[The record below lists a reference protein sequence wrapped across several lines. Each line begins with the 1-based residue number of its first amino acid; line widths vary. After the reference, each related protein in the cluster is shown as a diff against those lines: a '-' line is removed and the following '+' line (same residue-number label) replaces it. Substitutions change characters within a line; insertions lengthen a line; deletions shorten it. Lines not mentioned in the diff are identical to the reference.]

1 MVLVKIRYFFIVLS
15 LGKTGRENV
24 WSEVVQKFW
33 LYLDICIIIHL
44 EDFTGDENIVFDF
57 LDVCRL
63 GQSRYFV

>member
-1 MVLVKIRYFFIVLS
+1 MQ
-15 LGKTGRENV
+15 T
-24 WSEVVQKFW
+24 
-33 LYLDICIIIHL
+33 IIHL

>member
-15 LGKTGRENV
+15 LGKTGKN
-24 WSEVVQKFW
+24 
-33 LYLDICIIIHL
+33 IIHL

-57 LDVCRL
+57 LDVYRL